1 MKEIVTIGI
10 SEFKVAS
17 APRIIVTYGL
27 GSCIGIAIHDPLTQ
41 SGALAHTLLPTFPTG
56 MTPPPVKSAKYTDLA
71 VDIMVEELL
80 KIGCAANRLVA
91 KLAGGASMFDPLY
104 QTFRGNIGQRNVET
118 ARYALGRHGIAV
130 VAEDTGAD
138 YGRSVEFH
146 TATGAM
152 VIRALQGPGKTI

>member
-17 APRIIVTYGL
+17 APKIIVTYGL

-41 SGALAHTLLPTFPTG
+41 SGALAHTLLPTVPTG
-56 MTPPPVKSAKYTDLA
+56 MTLPVKNAKYTDLA

-91 KLAGGASMFDPLY
+91 KLVGGASMFDPLY
-104 QTFRGNIGQRNVET
+104 QTCRGSIGQRNVE
-118 ARYALGRHGIAV
+118 AAHYALGRYGIAV

-146 TATGAM
+146 TDTGAM

>member
-10 SEFKVAS
+10 SEFKVAF
-17 APRIIVTYGL
+17 APKIIVTYGL
-27 GSCIGIAIHDPLTQ
+27 GSCIGIAIHDPVTQ
-41 SGALAHTLLPTFPTG
+41 SGALAHALLPTIPTG
-56 MTPPPVKSAKYTDLA
+56 MTLPVKSAKFTGLA

-91 KLAGGASMFDPLY
+91 KLAGGASMFDHLH
-104 QTFRGNIGQRNVET
+104 QTFHGSIGQRNVEA
-118 ARYALGRHGIAV
+118 ARNALGRHGIEV

-152 VIRALQGPGKTI
+152 VIRALQVPGKTI

>member
-17 APRIIVTYGL
+17 APKIIVTYGL
-27 GSCIGIAIHDPLTQ
+27 GSCIGIAIHDPVTQ
-41 SGALAHTLLPTFPTG
+41 SGALAHTLLPAAPTG
-56 MTPPPVKSAKYTDLA
+56 MTLPVKNAKYTDLA

-91 KLAGGASMFDPLY
+91 KLAGGASMFDPLC
-104 QTFRGNIGQRNVET
+104 QTFRGSIGQRNVE
-118 ARYALGRHGIAV
+118 AAHYALGRHGIAV

-146 TATGAM
+146 TDTGAM